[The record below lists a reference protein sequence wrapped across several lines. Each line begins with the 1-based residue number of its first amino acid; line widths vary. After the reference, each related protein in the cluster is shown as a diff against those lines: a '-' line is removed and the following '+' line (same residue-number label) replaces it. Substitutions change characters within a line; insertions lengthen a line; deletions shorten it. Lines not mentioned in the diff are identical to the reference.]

1 MAKTLSRS
9 SVGKTLKNKVSSNVK
24 PKTKTAAKPTVKAK
38 AKQTT
43 VKAATK
49 TTAKPAKPKRLSK
62 VGEWMRAHPNG
73 LDVIYIDWKAVMK

>member
-24 PKTKTAAKPTVKAK
+24 PKTKTAAKPTVKARSK
-38 AKQTT
+38 PTA
-43 VKAATK
+43 VKAAAK
-49 TTAKPAKPKRLSK
+49 ATAKSAKPKRLSK
-62 VGEWMRAHPNG
+62 IGEWMEAHPNG